1 MEVYASSTVRRRNT
15 VIKRPRRKQ
24 IRGPY
29 FSDFFSVSYNYGY
42 NCSYKKICQICFNNS
57 PSRLILA
64 QGLLIDLGSWLE
76 AGGAQSS
83 FATDVRL
90 PMNIRT
96 TRLVYLVSF
105 MLQVANTSYKITA
118 ARFPLQIFQIICI
131 QISKSAPGQ

>member
-1 MEVYASSTVRRRNT
+1 MQVYASSTVRRRNT

-42 NCSYKKICQICFNNS
+42 NCSYKKYVK
-57 PSRLILA
+57 
-64 QGLLIDLGSWLE
+64 
-76 AGGAQSS
+76 SS

-105 MLQVANTSYKITA
+105 ML
-118 ARFPLQIFQIICI
+118 
-131 QISKSAPGQ
+131 